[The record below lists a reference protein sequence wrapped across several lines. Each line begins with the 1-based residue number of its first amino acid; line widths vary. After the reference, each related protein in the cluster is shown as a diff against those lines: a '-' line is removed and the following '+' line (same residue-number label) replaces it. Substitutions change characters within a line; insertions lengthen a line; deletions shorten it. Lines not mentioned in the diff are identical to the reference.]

1 MLNSS
6 VWPDILTLLFVF
18 LLEVAM
24 AAGTLFS
31 LRWDT
36 SLATPG
42 LRRAEA
48 SSGRSSVS
56 TSLGRGD
63 YVNIETNGKS

>member
-6 VWPDILTLLFVF
+6 VCPDILTLLFVF

-31 LRWDT
+31 LRWVT

-56 TSLGRGD
+56 TSLVRVRLINTETKG
-63 YVNIETNGKS
+63 NI